1 MSSDLQSQLQT
12 TLGDGYR
19 VDRELPGG
27 GMSRVFVAH
36 DRALARDIVVK
47 VLPPDMA
54 AAVSIQRF
62 NREIQL
68 AARLQHPHIVP
79 LHATGEISGL
89 PYFTMPFVEG
99 DSLRA
104 HLSQQGEL
112 PLPEC
117 VRILRDVATALAY
130 AHRHGVVHRDIKPEN
145 VLLTSGSAVVT
156 DFGVG
161 KALSASTGSGVDNLT
176 TRGVAVGTPAYMS
189 PEQAAADPTMDHR
202 SDIYSW
208 GILAY
213 EMITGQPP
221 FAGRSAGALI
231 AAQIAEA
238 PEAVERKRPTV
249 PHALGGLV
257 MRCLAKRPAD
267 RPQRAEE
274 LVNLLDALIATGLSS
289 GSVQAGRK
297 TPWRK
302 AQPWV
307 GIAAGVSAVL
317 LAAAVLLAPKI
328 DLNPTGATAPQP
340 VRSIAVLPFLN
351 LGGNQADEYFSDGM
365 SDELSTA
372 LGKIPGLQVA
382 SRTSTFSFRGD
393 SNADVRAIGER
404 LKVDAVLEGRVRRA
418 GDRLRLFVQLTN
430 VADGLS
436 LWSESYEREVKDVF
450 AVQEDVARAIAEAL
464 EVRLAGAGAAASP
477 AVADAG
483 TSDLAAY
490 DLYLRGRY
498 QWHRRNLAE
507 AGRLFEQ
514 AAAKDPSFA
523 RAHAGIAITYALLP
537 EYVDFSP
544 EEARLRTE
552 RSAATALAL
561 DSTSA
566 EAYAALGLSRVHSW
580 RWSEAEQA
588 YRRAIA
594 VDPRYAT
601 GYQWYGEL
609 LWHLGRMDE
618 SLAQMRQSV
627 ALDPLAPIAS
637 VAHSYALFAAGRL
650 TEAMAEASKGV
661 ELAPELAIAH
671 RSLAMSAA
679 FAGDCAVALQ
689 HADESFRRDSTN
701 PSTVGDK
708 AVVYARCGKAAEAQL
723 IAADL
728 QRKVADNRALFPL
741 ALAYTATGDRE
752 GALKALERALQLR
765 ALGLTSYSIARD
777 PVFDPIRR
785 DPRFIAVLRGMGL
798 PPSAFAAR

>member
-1 MSSDLQSQLQT
+1 
-12 TLGDGYR
+12 
-19 VDRELPGG
+19 
-27 GMSRVFVAH
+27 MSRVFVAH
-36 DRALARDIVVK
+36 DRALGRDVVVK

-99 DSLRA
+99 DSLRG
-104 HLSQQGEL
+104 HLTRQGEL

-161 KALSASTGSGVDNLT
+161 KALSASTTGVGADTLT
-176 TRGVAVGTPAYMS
+176 TRGVAIGTPAYMS
-189 PEQAAADPTMDHR
+189 PEQAAADPNIDHR

-208 GILAY
+208 GVLAY
-213 EMITGQPP
+213 EMIAGQPP
-221 FAGRSAGALI
+221 FAGRSPGALI
-231 AAQIAEA
+231 ASQIAEA
-238 PEAVERKRPTV
+238 PEPIERKRPTV
-249 PHALGGLV
+249 PHALAGLV

-274 LVNLLDALIATGLSS
+274 LVNLLDALLATGLSS
-289 GSVQAGRK
+289 GAVAAGRK
-297 TPWRK
+297 TAWRK

-307 GIAAGVSAVL
+307 GVAAGVSAVL

-328 DLNPTGATAPQP
+328 ELGAPGATESQP

-450 AVQEDVARAIAEAL
+450 AVQEDIARAIAGAL
-464 EVRLAGAGAAASP
+464 EVRLAGGAAP
-477 AVADAG
+477 PVVADAG
-483 TSDLAAY
+483 TVDLQAY
-490 DLYLRGRY
+490 DLYLKARY
-498 QWHRRNLAE
+498 EWHRRNLAA
-507 AGRLFEQ
+507 AGELFEQ
-514 AAAKDPSFA
+514 AAAKDPGFA
-523 RAHAGIAITYALLP
+523 RAHAGIAMTYALLP
-537 EYVDFSP
+537 EYVDFPP
-544 EEARLRTE
+544 EEARRRTE
-552 RSAATALAL
+552 QAAARALAL
-561 DSTSA
+561 DSTIS
-566 EAYAALGLSRVHSW
+566 EPYTALGLSYVHSW
-580 RWSEAEQA
+580 RWNDAERA
-588 YRRAIA
+588 YQRAITL
-594 VDPRYAT
+594 DPRHAT
-601 GYQWYGEL
+601 AHQWYGEYL
-609 LWHLGRMDE
+609 YHVGRMEE
-618 SLAQMRQSV
+618 SLTQMRRS
-627 ALDPLAPIAS
+627 AELDPLAPIAA
-637 VAHSYALFAAGRL
+637 VAHAYALYAAGKP
-650 TEAMAEASKGV
+650 AESLVESKRAL
-661 ELAPELAIAH
+661 ELAPNIPLINRVVALGSQATGDCAAALRHSAIAVRLDGTNPTNIGEKARIDALCGRVEEARAAVAQLRRNNSDRAIFPLAIAYAALGEKELALDYLEQAVD
-671 RSLAMSAA
+671 RRVISLTAWK
-679 FAGDCAVALQ
+679 VATDPMFDSIR
-689 HADESFRRDSTN
+689 HEPRFRR
-701 PSTVGDK
+701 V
-708 AVVYARCGKAAEAQL
+708 
-723 IAADL
+723 
-728 QRKVADNRALFPL
+728 
-741 ALAYTATGDRE
+741 
-752 GALKALERALQLR
+752 LR
-765 ALGLTSYSIARD
+765 AMN
-777 PVFDPIRR
+777 F
-785 DPRFIAVLRGMGL
+785 
-798 PPSAFAAR
+798 PPSAFAD